1 MQGRTSSTLSPADR
15 IRILS
20 EEGLQIVR
28 EHRHPVASE
37 KTRLMTEA
45 FRQTEGAPMIVRTTA
60 ALKHVLA
67 NCTVRIEPEEL
78 IVGNPTSKPWG
89 VEATHLWSLWP
100 DSELE
105 ALVENGFQISD
116 ETIAELRELNE
127 YWRGRTL
134 TSRMTQLYDDDRV
147 WPYAQLGVVLP
158 PYREKAEGWGGGG
171 MLGGGYGIHHEI
183 SQVSTVPLYQRVLAE
198 GIDAIVAEAREE
210 LSRTHLFGPD
220 AFEKVDFLRSVI
232 DSLEALVAFAGRFAA
247 EARRQ
252 AAECTDPRRKAELEQ
267 IAEICDNVPAR
278 PARTFRE
285 AIQSYWFVL
294 LLILPAGVVGMG
306 RIDQLF
312 APYYEADVA
321 AGRITDEEVVELL
334 ACLRI
339 RSQEILITGGSSHRS
354 KWAAG
359 TKWHHAVIGGQTTT
373 GLDATNRLTYLILDA
388 AELCPTPHHT
398 LTLRVHE
405 GTPPELLQRAVAL
418 WKTGLGQ
425 PALINDDSVI
435 DYLLSSGVPIEL
447 ARDYGL
453 AGDLTVSVPGN
464 SRFAAGPM
472 MIAPRM
478 VEIAV
483 NGGHDPRTGRQAGP
497 ETGALEEHEDWES
510 FLQAMLT
517 QMDHFLRLQAEF
529 NNVTIRAMSE
539 HYPHTMASALM
550 DKAFEVGRGLLR
562 RNFVYDNASALNPIG
577 MVNAGNAL
585 YAIKKLVFDDRVVSA
600 RELRDALA
608 ANWEVPGGEEL
619 RQRCLAVAKYGQG
632 VDEVD
637 DLVAL
642 LYRHWAT
649 TTIGFTTSYGG
660 KFRPS
665 AITIGTANVPGG
677 EITGA
682 TADGRRAG
690 DPLATESNTPVPGT
704 DAAGPWPTIRSAS
717 RIDHTKWLAMALD
730 LGFTRSALETPDDE
744 AELIELVR
752 SYFRLGGK
760 HMQVNVVDP
769 EQLREAVADPRA
781 HDNLLVRLGGT
792 STYFTQ
798 MDPVFQEN
806 FLLRTFHEDVRAG
819 R

>member
-1 MQGRTSSTLSPADR
+1 MQGRTPSTLTPAER

-28 EHRHPVASE
+28 EHRHPVSAE

-45 FRQTEGAPMIVRTTA
+45 FQATEGAPTIVRTTA

-78 IVGNPTSKPWG
+78 LVGNPTSVPWG
-89 VEATHLWSLWP
+89 VEATHLWALWP
-100 DSELE
+100 DSELD

-116 ETIAELRELNE
+116 ETIAELKALNA
-127 YWRGRTL
+127 YWKGRTL

-183 SQVSTVPLYQRVLAE
+183 SQVSTVPLYERVLAE
-198 GIDAIVAEAREE
+198 GVDAIVAEARAE
-210 LSRTHLFGPD
+210 LAKTHLFGPE
-220 AFEKVDFLRSVI
+220 AFDKADFLRSVI
-232 DSLEALVAFAGRFAA
+232 DSLEALVAFAGRFAD

-252 AAECTDPRRKAELEQ
+252 AAACDDPRRKAELER
-267 IAEICDNVPAR
+267 IAEICANVPAK
-278 PARTFRE
+278 PAQNFRE
-285 AIQSYWFVL
+285 ALQAYWFVI
-294 LLILPAGVVGMG
+294 LLILPAGVLGMG
-306 RIDQLF
+306 RLDQLF

-321 AGRITDEEVVELL
+321 AGRITDEEVIELF

-373 GLDATNRLTYLILDA
+373 GVDATNKLTYLILDA

-398 LTLRVHE
+398 ITMRVHE
-405 GTPPELLQRAVAL
+405 GTPPELLERAVRL

-425 PALINDDSVI
+425 PALINDQSVI
-435 DYLLSSGVPIEL
+435 DYLLSNGVPIEL

-472 MIAPRM
+472 MIVPRM

-497 ETGALEEHEDWES
+497 ETGALEEHETWES
-510 FLQAMLT
+510 FLDAMLT
-517 QMDHFLRLQAEF
+517 QMDTFLRLQAEF

-550 DKAFEVGRGLLR
+550 DKAFEVGKGLLR

-585 YAIKKLVFDDRVVSA
+585 YAIKKLVFDDKVVTA
-600 RELRDALA
+600 KELRDALSA
-608 ANWEVPGGEEL
+608 DWQVPGGEAL
-619 RQRCLAVAKYGQG
+619 RERCLTVAKFGQG
-632 VDEVD
+632 ETEVD

-642 LYRHWAT
+642 LYRHWADT
-649 TTIGFTTSYGG
+649 TVTFTTSYGG
-660 KFRPS
+660 KFKPS

-677 EITGA
+677 DITGA

-690 DPLATESNTPVPGT
+690 SALATESNTPVPGT
-704 DAAGPWPTIRSAS
+704 DDRGPWATIRSAA
-717 RIDHTKWLAMALD
+717 RLDHTKWLAMALD
-730 LGFTRSALETPDDE
+730 LGFTRSALASEQSE

-752 SYFRLGGK
+752 DYFRNGGK
-760 HMQVNVVDP
+760 HMQVNVVDLDVLHDAL
-769 EQLREAVADPRA
+769 ENPRA
-781 HDNLLVRLGGT
+781 HDDLLVRLGGT

-798 MDPVFQEN
+798 MDPVFQED
-806 FLLRTFHEDVRAG
+806 FLRRTFHEDVSKG